1 MQTTGRIGART
12 SSTEPLPIKMTD
24 VVSVIERAVEAY
36 RSATASMRGTRSKAS
51 LHMDDYAS
59 WSDGKVRYTGDS
71 ASHIL
76 EEYLTGLGFKRE
88 SQMFYDLGRIVMD
101 YAELGVFSPT
111 EIEYWC
117 TLNKVKYEL

>member
-1 MQTTGRIGART
+1 MQTTGRIGTRT

-71 ASHIL
+71 ASDIL

-88 SQMFYDLGRIVMD
+88 SQMF
-101 YAELGVFSPT
+101 
-111 EIEYWC
+111 
-117 TLNKVKYEL
+117 

>member
-1 MQTTGRIGART
+1 
-12 SSTEPLPIKMTD
+12 MTD

-71 ASHIL
+71 ASDIL

-88 SQMFYDLGRIVMD
+88 SQMFYDMGRIVMD